1 MNRRHLL
8 KNLSIMA
15 LASVAGPVK
24 ATPTGPSS
32 APDILSGTPAFESI
46 EELAKGVF
54 FAKGKVSYFQNG
66 NAQEIE
72 CNNGWILFDDFVL
85 VIDAN
90 FPVKAATLV
99 QEIRKTTDKPIRHVF
114 NTHHHGDHL
123 YGNGVWARQGAVAIA
138 HTGVIN
144 ELHRVETGYYE
155 NKPGRWE
162 NLAKKRADLRENTLH
177 PPIITFTDKLIIEDK
192 TRRVE
197 LQHLGVGHTRGDGI
211 AWLANEKILFAGDS
225 CQHGPY
231 NLLRDAD
238 VKSWIS
244 TLDKMHSLQPEI
256 LVSGHGPLG
265 NSNTPANQQAYF
277 KLLYEWVNRKKA
289 ENASLDELKKQL
301 PELRSL
307 IQRNENIKMYLIPE
321 PEVAPG
327 FSLEAHAQKIFESI
341 A

>member
-15 LASVAGPVK
+15 FASVAGPVK
-24 ATPTGPSS
+24 AMPGGPSS
-32 APDILSGTPAFESI
+32 APDILAGTPAFESI

-66 NAQEIE
+66 IVQEIE
-72 CNNGWILFDDFVL
+72 CNNGWIIFDDFVL

-90 FPVKAATLV
+90 FPVKVTALV
-99 QEIRKTTDKPIRHVF
+99 QEIRKTTDKPIRYVF

-144 ELHRVETGYYE
+144 ELHRVETGFYE

-162 NLAKKRADLRENTLH
+162 NMAKKRADLREHTLL
-177 PPIITFTDKLIIEDK
+177 PPTITFTDKLIIEDK

-197 LQHLGVGHTRGDGI
+197 LQHLGVGHTIGDGI

-238 VKSWIS
+238 VRSWIA

-265 NSNTPANQQAYF
+265 NSNTPTNQQAYF
-277 KLLYEWVNRKKA
+277 KLLYEWVRQKKT
-289 ENASLDELKKQL
+289 ENASSDELKKQL

-307 IQRNENIKMYLIPE
+307 IQRNENIKTYLIPE

-341 A
+341 V